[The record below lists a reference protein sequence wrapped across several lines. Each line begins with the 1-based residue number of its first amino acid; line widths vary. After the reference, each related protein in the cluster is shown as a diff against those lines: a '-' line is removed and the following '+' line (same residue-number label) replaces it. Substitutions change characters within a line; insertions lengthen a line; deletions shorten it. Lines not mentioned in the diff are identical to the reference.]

1 MAVELG
7 GISIRNLTHVAVHER
22 ARIVRHPV
30 PGMSGDL
37 AQTLGRS
44 SVEVSFRGV
53 FYGASAAED
62 LSRLRAAYLER
73 KPVDFFTEAIG
84 EGYFAQVLIATLEVS
99 QQAGYPDQF
108 DFGCAV
114 VEYVAP
120 PEPTTADPFASLDAG
135 LLGEASGLV
144 DDAQNALA
152 EVGNLASVLGVIP
165 DFGNPTAALSGILD
179 DFTDIAGGAGGSL
192 QAISDLF

>member
-7 GISIRNLTHVAVHER
+7 GITVRNLTQVAVHER

-44 SVEVSFRGV
+44 SVEVSLRGV

-73 KPVDFFTEAIG
+73 KPVDFFSEAIG
-84 EGYFAQVLIATLEVS
+84 EGYFGQVLIAELEVS

-114 VEYVAP
+114 VEYVEP
-120 PEPTTADPFASLDAG
+120 PQPVTADPFASLDAG
-135 LLGEASGLV
+135 LLGEASGLI

-152 EVGNLASVLGVIP
+152 EVANLASVLGVIP

>member
-7 GISIRNLTHVAVHER
+7 GITIRNLTHVAVHER

-44 SVEVSFRGV
+44 SVEVSLRGV

-73 KPVDFFTEAIG
+73 KPVDFFSEAIG
-84 EGYFAQVLIATLEVS
+84 EGYFSQVLIATLEVS

-114 VEYVAP
+114 VEYVEP
-120 PEPTTADPFASLDAG
+120 PEPVTADPFAALDAG
-135 LLGEASGLV
+135 LLGEASGLI

-152 EVGNLASVLGVIP
+152 EVANLASVLGVIP

>member
-7 GISIRNLTHVAVHER
+7 GITVRNLTHVAVHER

-44 SVEVSFRGV
+44 SVQVSLRGV

-62 LSRLRAAYLER
+62 LGRLRAAYLEG

-84 EGYFAQVLIATLEVS
+84 EGYFAQVLIAKLEVS

-108 DFGCAV
+108 DFGCDV
-114 VEYVAP
+114 VEYVEP
-120 PEPTTADPFASLDAG
+120 PEPVTADPFASLDAS
-135 LLGEASGLV
+135 LLGEASGLI
-144 DDAQNALA
+144 DGAQNALA
-152 EVGNLASVLGVIP
+152 EVSNLASALGVIP
-165 DFGNPTAALSGILD
+165 DFGNPTEPLRGILD
-179 DFTDIAGGAGGSL
+179 EFTESAGGAGRSL
-192 QAISDLF
+192 KAISDLF

>member
-7 GISIRNLTHVAVHER
+7 GITVRNLTHVAVHER

-84 EGYFAQVLIATLEVS
+84 EGYFAQVLIAKLEVS

-114 VEYVAP
+114 VEYVEP
-120 PEPTTADPFASLDAG
+120 PEPVTADPFASLDAG
-135 LLGEASGLV
+135 LLGEASGLI

-152 EVGNLASVLGVIP
+152 EVANLASVLGVIP

-179 DFTDIAGGAGGSL
+179 DVTDVAGGAGGSL